1 MATESTTARP
11 YARAIFELA
20 SERGGYDVWSN
31 RLSFWSSVLQD
42 PTIKTRLSEPGVTPQ
57 SKADLIVQV
66 SDGLDDDSRSFLNLL
81 ADNDR
86 LPALPDI
93 QLQFEQLR
101 REAEG
106 EVEAH
111 VLTAFELT
119 QEQSQRIVDALGKR
133 LSRKVRLTSEVDTD
147 LIGGAIIRAGDL
159 VIDGSIRGRLAG
171 LEQSI
176 AD

>member
-20 SERGGYDVWSN
+20 SERGGYDIWSN

-42 PTIKTRLSEPGVTPQ
+42 EAFRTRLAEPGITPD
-57 SKADLIVQV
+57 SKADLVVKV
-66 SDGLDDDSRSFLNLL
+66 SDGLDDDSRSFLSLL
-81 ADNDR
+81 AENDR
-86 LPALPDI
+86 LTAIPDI
-93 QLQFEQLR
+93 HLQYEQLR

-119 QEQSQRIVDALGKR
+119 DEQSQRIIDALGKR
-133 LSRKVRLTSEVDTD
+133 LSRKVKLTSEVDTD

-176 AD
+176 AS